1 MNVRFAE
8 PCPEAPLAFEGKDD
22 AIQIANDR
30 DGRTQKELALTC
42 QKDIHSDPHS
52 VGVSHAA

>member
-8 PCPEAPLAFEGKDD
+8 PCREVPLAFEGKEE

-42 QKDIHSDPHS
+42 QKDIRSDPHS
-52 VGVSHAA
+52 MRVSHAA

>member
-8 PCPEAPLAFEGKDD
+8 PCREVPLAFEDKEE

-42 QKDIHSDPHS
+42 QKDIQSAPHS